1 MLLNRVNT
9 YKNTTMLKKLFI
21 LFVLLCPSTLWA
33 QGFISE
39 EGRNSPSNPE
49 KKDTLDKNIR
59 LEVFYLQTDV
69 DTVIPSTQANPM
81 VLGIGESFMTYRS
94 YGAYRR
100 DSLYV
105 AKGKTPTW
113 GEVLDLDFIY
123 PNTPNYHL
131 VRNLKSKMFTE
142 SFSVFPSRYRC
153 LDSTAVFQ
161 WTLLPDTATVCGYL
175 CHKATAPFR
184 GRVWT
189 AWWSDEIPIDAGPWK
204 LQGLP
209 GLILKAQDDKGT
221 HHIEATSIHAPR
233 IKFLTISLHRW
244 RKVTREAALKAIYED
259 ATHPGAGMVAAG
271 LIEKKEPEANAKKRR
286 HFYSPYEDF

>member
-1 MLLNRVNT
+1 MLLNRVNI

-33 QGFISE
+33 QGFLSE
-39 EGRNSPSNPE
+39 EGQKLPANPE
-49 KKDTLDKNIR
+49 KQDTLDKSIR

-69 DTVIPSTQANPM
+69 DTVIPLTEENPM
-81 VLGIGESFMTYRS
+81 VLCIGESFMTYRS

-105 AKGKTPTW
+105 TKGKATTL

-123 PNTPNYHL
+123 PDNPSYHL
-131 VRNLKSKMFTE
+131 TRNLKRKLFID

-161 WTLLPDTATVCGYL
+161 WTLLSDTATVCGYL

-184 GRVWT
+184 GHVWT
-189 AWWSDEIPIDAGPWK
+189 VWWSDEIPIDAGPWK

-209 GLILKAQDDKGT
+209 GLILKAQDDKGI
-221 HHIEATSIHAPR
+221 HHIEATSIRSPKLHFA
-233 IKFLTISLHRW
+233 TMSTHRW

-286 HFYSPYEDF
+286 IFYSPYEDF

>member
-1 MLLNRVNT
+1 
-9 YKNTTMLKKLFI
+9 MLKKLFI
-21 LFVLLCPSTLWA
+21 LFVLLFPSILSA

-69 DTVIPSTQANPM
+69 DTVIPLTQANPM
-81 VLGIGESFMTYRS
+81 VLGIGESFTTYRS

-131 VRNLKSKMFTE
+131 VRNLKSKMLTE

-153 LDSTAVFQ
+153 LDSMAVFQ

-189 AWWSDEIPIDAGPWK
+189 VWWSDEIPIDAGPWK

-209 GLILKAQDDKGT
+209 GLILKAQDDKGM

-244 RKVTREAALKAIYED
+244 RKVTREAALKAICED

-286 HFYSPYEDF
+286 IFYSPYEEE

>member
-1 MLLNRVNT
+1 
-9 YKNTTMLKKLFI
+9 
-21 LFVLLCPSTLWA
+21 
-33 QGFISE
+33 
-39 EGRNSPSNPE
+39 
-49 KKDTLDKNIR
+49 
-59 LEVFYLQTDV
+59 
-69 DTVIPSTQANPM
+69 M

-184 GRVWT
+184 GHVWT
-189 AWWSDEIPIDAGPWK
+189 VWWSDEIPIDAGPWK

-209 GLILKAQDDKGT
+209 GLILKAQDDKGI
-221 HHIEATSIHAPR
+221 HHIEATSIRSPKLHFA
-233 IKFLTISLHRW
+233 TISTHRW

-259 ATHPGAGMVAAG
+259 VTHPGAGMVAAG
-271 LIEKKEPEANAKKRR
+271 LIEKKEPEANAKKKR